1 MNELDSR
8 VCFDAL
14 STLQNLQMVEN
25 VCNVCGASHF
35 TQNCPDVSKGEHF
48 PPFPWTS
55 DGQIQDTP
63 HQNMS
68 RSSIPNGLH
77 IIETGESLCV
87 VTSQKFAKGTRFGP
101 LMAKKSYI
109 PVENAKFPLIVFGS
123 PLLDSNDAEIE
134 ELFKI
139 RNAYLDTRNE
149 NYCNWMIHV
158 SPAQYSNEQNLICYQ
173 LYDQIFY
180 TAIVD
185 IEVGDILKVWYAPKY
200 AAKMNVELLKPSPHE
215 IVNNIL
221 RQVSIASMGSLTDDN
236 LNFENNEYP
245 VYEDITEK
253 SNSEIS
259 LPPINSLIKA
269 SSYQNNNYLCSE
281 HHIYDMDKNYEIS
294 STSSIPNMDAA
305 TTAQNPPMMVSQL
318 NYSLVPGFEAEGAGR
333 PDQMTYEKWK
343 SSFEMKNQTPGGKLS
358 TKKVSK
364 YFCEVCEKEYMTL
377 ANINKHMRS
386 HNLHLCNLCVKSFK
400 STNEL
405 REHVCPKEKDVSN
418 YSKCPVCFK
427 ILSNSWSL
435 SRHMKTHKR
444 DEANN
449 SEEGKK
455 LPSAVDPDESNPAGD
470 DVLAK
475 NPRVVLERLQISMPD
490 DDQSIDDPNNSR
502 SCDER
507 SMSSTLVP
515 YFETDDATRTTGNG
529 ADLMDPWERA
539 EGDFSSS
546 LEGEEDFSPQQRD
559 LQDPMDMGKCLE
571 GGNMGLTEKCTV
583 CGKQFK
589 NRTYLYKHL
598 KSVHTAK
605 IMRPPMQKP
614 PLQMPGG
621 YPMLPQGVGGK
632 LDPCAQIHANSDY
645 MTTSSPVKPSIAKAL
660 ASKLTSKKKNKK
672 LPEDDMS
679 SACGNSPRSP
689 LTPNSADLLA
699 GDYMVPFSNAN
710 QININ
715 TSGNSITIISNVTY
729 CNTHDGLV
737 NPPAVGA
744 PPPQAPVPP
753 PPPPPG
759 QFYHHPQQ
767 QQPQPPAVK
776 LEPPQVTKVEHVD
789 GVLTEKIMST
799 SDDRSTSPA
808 TFIIQKVKKEVVVSE
823 VTQNDELS
831 HIKDSESLYP
841 LPPAP
846 QQPHPQQMMP
856 IMGHS
861 NQMTP
866 CEEMSD
872 LQREFGETEEAEGG
886 VFDELKDEEEQMES
900 QGTSSDSPENLPGGE
915 TPTHSTSDLLSTEVL
930 SPKTEESLPEAK
942 IFTCDECNKTFAKRS
957 QLTRHKNIHKNIL
970 FICPFCQREPFKAR
984 NSLKNHLKTN
994 HKDMRDKW
1002 ADPAYIS
1009 AQVIKDP
1016 EKVEEYL
1023 RQWHEKTKSV
1033 IGQETLVAA
1042 GLGDVGM
1049 GGSGG
1054 GGSAGSSPAPTLADI
1069 KMLKKKKKMLMK
1081 AAAANSVK
1089 MEQDSSTKRMT
1100 EVKHEVDEKIYQQ
1113 QPPVNQMMKQSPM
1126 MPPTNPGMHP
1136 PGQVGQVGAT
1146 ASMMPQSSP
1155 AQQPYQQ
1162 QSPIQQQQQYSNH
1175 SYQQNMM
1182 SINHS
1187 QMHHQQQHH
1196 PMQQSHQQQH
1206 YGGPPPPQ
1214 QQAMQQQQPQQ
1225 AQQQFQQQMMSPP
1238 PMCGPMG
1245 TSSPVRS
1252 NMQSP
1257 PMSPHPSHHYYNPMG
1272 PAGGMNGSGH
1282 HPPGGRMMNN
1292 YPVSSLQQ
1300 PQQALRGPPPLV
1312 ATHHPGQQQPPGQYP
1327 PQMQPYH
1334 QPAQAN
1340 SAYAAQQYHHQIQQQ
1355 QQQNQH
1361 ANYEMMHPSKR
1372 PRLYAPPPPN
1382 QAGPPPAQHNPHGP
1396 HQAYMG
1402 MMNPQAM
1409 QHHHPYMQQQQHPHM
1424 AVQQPQHHP
1433 GAPVPHP
1440 QQQQQH
1446 HQQQQ
1451 QQQPPPQQ
1459 QRPEVRGNFS

>member
-35 TQNCPDVSKGEHF
+35 TQNCPDVSKGEH
-48 PPFPWTS
+48 
-55 DGQIQDTP
+55 IQDTP

-236 LNFENNEYP
+236 LNFENNDYP

-253 SNSEIS
+253 NNSEIS

-294 STSSIPNMDAA
+294 STSSIPAAMDAV
-305 TTAQNPPMMVSQL
+305 AQNPPMMVADL
-318 NYSLVPGFEAEGAGR
+318 NYSLVPGFDGDGQR
-333 PDQMTYEKWK
+333 PDQLTYDKWK
-343 SSFEMKNQTPGGKLS
+343 SGFEVRVSQGNGKLGS
-358 TKKVSK
+358 KKVSK
-364 YFCEVCEKEYMTL
+364 YLCEVCDKEYMTL

-405 REHVCPKEKDVSN
+405 REHVCPKEKDVTN

-444 DEANN
+444 DEAGNG
-449 SEEGKK
+449 EDGKK
-455 LPSAVDPDESNPAGD
+455 ATPTTDAEESNPSD
-470 DVLAK
+470 DVMAK
-475 NPRVVLERLQISMPD
+475 NPRVVLERLQIAMPD
-490 DDQSIDDPNNSR
+490 DEQSCDDPNSR

-507 SMSSTLVP
+507 SVSSNLVP
-515 YFETDDATRTTGNG
+515 YFEGDDAASRNAGSG
-529 ADLMDPWERA
+529 AGAELMEPWERA
-539 EGDFSSS
+539 EGEFSSS
-546 LEGEEDFSPQQRD
+546 LEGEEDFSPHQRD
-559 LQDPMDMGKCLE
+559 LLDMEMGKCLD
-571 GGNMGLTEKCTV
+571 GGLNGATEKCTV

-598 KSVHTAK
+598 KQVHTAK
-605 IMRPPMQKP
+605 IMRPPLQKP
-614 PLQMPGG
+614 PHMQHPGG
-621 YPMLPQGVGGK
+621 GGGYLTNPSSGGK
-632 LDPCAQIHANSDY
+632 LEACGPQMHGNTDF
-645 MTTSSPVKPSIAKAL
+645 MTTSSPVKPAIAKAL

-672 LPEDDMS
+672 LGDDDIS
-679 SACGNSPRSP
+679 PACGNSPRSP
-689 LTPNSADLLA
+689 LTPNSELLA

-729 CNTHDGLV
+729 CNTHEGVV
-737 NPPAVGA
+737 NPQGGPTQERGP
-744 PPPQAPVPP
+744 PPPQPQTHGTGNG
-753 PPPPPG
+753 G
-759 QFYHHPQQ
+759 QFYHHGVPPPLPQVQ
-767 QQPQPPAVK
+767 QPPAGAVK
-776 LEPPQVTKVEHVD
+776 VEPQVTKVEHVD
-789 GVLTEKIMST
+789 GVLTEKIMS
-799 SDDRSTSPA
+799 SGGDDRSTSPA

-831 HIKDSESLYP
+831 HIKDSEMLYP
-841 LPPAP
+841 QPPPPSMMP
-846 QQPHPQQMMP
+846 QQPPQVPPVSMGMPQMGVPQQQQQQQHQQQHP
-856 IMGHS
+856 H
-861 NQMTP
+861 QQQHLP
-866 CEEMSD
+866 QRDD
-872 LQREFGETEEAEGG
+872 LLEHHRDSMEDTEGA
-886 VFDELKDEEEQMES
+886 FDELKDEEEQMES
-900 QGTSSDSPENLPGGE
+900 QGNSSDTPENLPGGGE
-915 TPTHSTSDLLSTEVL
+915 TPTHATDLMSTEVL

-942 IFTCDECNKTFAKRS
+942 IFTCDECNKIFAKRS

-994 HKDMRDKW
+994 HKDMREKW

-1016 EKVEEYL
+1016 DKVEEYL

-1033 IGQETLVAA
+1033 IAQESLNA
-1042 GLGDVGM
+1042 GNDV
-1049 GGSGG
+1049 SL
-1054 GGSAGSSPAPTLADI
+1054 SPPNAAPTLADI
-1069 KMLKKKKKMLMK
+1069 KMLKKKKKMLLK
-1081 AAAANSVK
+1081 AAGQAAKMEPESTKMMADVK
-1089 MEQDSSTKRMT
+1089 MEQEEMFT
-1100 EVKHEVDEKIYQQ
+1100 QA
-1113 QPPVNQMMKQSPM
+1113 PPVNQMMKQNPM
-1126 MPPTNPGMHP
+1126 MPPTNPMQGGP
-1136 PGQVGQVGAT
+1136 
-1146 ASMMPQSSP
+1146 MMPQ
-1155 AQQPYQQ
+1155 QQQQQPQYQQPPMQQQQPQQYGNHPYQQ
-1162 QSPIQQQQQYSNH
+1162 Q
-1175 SYQQNMM
+1175 NMM
-1182 SINHS
+1182 GMNHT
-1187 QMHHQQQHH
+1187 QMHHQQHH
-1196 PMQQSHQQQH
+1196 PMQQQQH
-1206 YGGPPPPQ
+1206 YGPTGAGPSGPPGMMQPQ
-1214 QQAMQQQQPQQ
+1214 QQ
-1225 AQQQFQQQMMSPP
+1225 QQQFQQPQMMSPP

-1245 TSSPVRS
+1245 TSPVRS

-1257 PMSPHPSHHYYNPMG
+1257 PMSPHPSQHHYYPMA
-1272 PAGGMNGSGH
+1272 PAGGMNGGGGH
-1282 HPPGGRMMNN
+1282 HPPGGGRMMNN
-1292 YPVSSLQQ
+1292 FPVNSVQQQ
-1300 PQQALRGPPPLV
+1300 PPQQSMRGPPPLV
-1312 ATHHPGQQQPPGQYP
+1312 AAHHPGQQQQPGQYP
-1327 PQMQPYH
+1327 PPQHQAQMQS
-1334 QPAQAN
+1334 QPMYQQPGQPN
-1340 SAYAAQQYHHQIQQQ
+1340 NCYAPQQYMNHHQMGPQQAQHGSYEMMQQQ
-1355 QQQNQH
+1355 QQHQQ
-1361 ANYEMMHPSKR
+1361 HPSKR
-1372 PRLYAPPPPN
+1372 PRLYPPPGQAAPPP
-1382 QAGPPPAQHNPHGP
+1382 QHNPY
-1396 HQAYMG
+1396 AG
-1402 MMNPQAM
+1402 MMNQQPM
-1409 QHHHPYMQQQQHPHM
+1409 QHHHPYMHHHQAP
-1424 AVQQPQHHP
+1424 AGPQV
-1433 GAPVPHP
+1433 APPNP
-1440 QQQQQH
+1440 

-1451 QQQPPPQQ
+1451 QQQQQ
-1459 QRPEVRGNFS
+1459 QAPQTGQVVRGNFS

>member
-35 TQNCPDVSKGEHF
+35 TQNCPDVSKGEH
-48 PPFPWTS
+48 
-55 DGQIQDTP
+55 IQDTP

-253 SNSEIS
+253 NNSEIS

-294 STSSIPNMDAA
+294 STSSIAQMDS
-305 TTAQNPPMMVSQL
+305 AQNANMMVSDL
-318 NYSLVPGFEAEGAGR
+318 NFSLVPGFGDGDAATPGR
-333 PDQMTYEKWK
+333 PDQMFEKWK
-343 SSFEMKNQTPGGKLS
+343 SGFEVKVAHVPGTGKLGS
-358 TKKVSK
+358 KKVSK

-405 REHVCPKEKDVSN
+405 REHVCPKEKDVTN

-444 DEANN
+444 DEAV
-449 SEEGKK
+449 SGEEAKK
-455 LPSAVDPDESNPAGD
+455 MPNTDPDESNPSD
-470 DVLAK
+470 EVLSK
-475 NPRVVLERLQISMPD
+475 NPRVVLERLQIAMPD
-490 DDQSIDDPNNSR
+490 DEQSIDDPNNSR

-507 SMSSTLVP
+507 SVSSTLVP
-515 YFETDDATRTTGNG
+515 YFEADDAARTAGSG
-529 ADLMDPWERA
+529 GEMMEPWERA
-539 EGDFSSS
+539 EGEFSSS
-546 LEGEEDFSPQQRD
+546 MEGEDDFSPHQRD
-559 LQDPMDMGKCLE
+559 MLDMDKCLDT
-571 GGNMGLTEKCTV
+571 GAAGVNGATEKCTV

-605 IMRPPMQKP
+605 IMRPPLQKP
-614 PLQMPGG
+614 PPHMQHPGG
-621 YPMLPQGVGGK
+621 YPIGPPPTAGK
-632 LDPCAQIHANSDY
+632 LDPAQMHPSTDFMSTA
-645 MTTSSPVKPSIAKAL
+645 SPVKPAIAKAL
-660 ASKLTSKKKNKK
+660 ASKLTSKQKKKK
-672 LPEDDMS
+672 LPEDELS
-679 SACGNSPRSP
+679 VCGGNSPRSP
-689 LTPNSADLLA
+689 LTPNSELLA

-729 CNTHDGLV
+729 CNTHEGVV
-737 NPPAVGA
+737 NQPPTQG
-744 PPPQAPVPP
+744 PQAPAAQVPTTSHAGGFYPP
-753 PPPPPG
+753 PAG
-759 QFYHHPQQ
+759 
-767 QQPQPPAVK
+767 AVK
-776 LEPPQVTKVEHVD
+776 VEPQVTKVEHVD
-789 GVLTEKIMST
+789 GVLTEKIMSS

-841 LPPAP
+841 PPPPQQQPPQAPMLPVSQPQMPPSMGMPTAAP
-846 QQPHPQQMMP
+846 QMP
-856 IMGHS
+856 PS
-861 NQMTP
+861 DEMT
-866 CEEMSD
+866 D
-872 LQREFGETEEAEGG
+872 LQGGDDTEGT
-886 VFDELKDEEEQMES
+886 FDEMKDEEEQMES
-900 QGTSSDSPENLPGGE
+900 QGNSSDSPENLPGGE
-915 TPTHSTSDLLSTEVL
+915 TPTHAAADLMSTEAL
-930 SPKTEESLPEAK
+930 TPKTEESLPEAK

-994 HKDMRDKW
+994 HKDMREKW

-1016 EKVEEYL
+1016 DKVEEYL

-1033 IGQETLVAA
+1033 IAA
-1042 GLGDVGM
+1042 ENPNAAAMNDPVLNP
-1049 GGSGG
+1049 STPN
-1054 GGSAGSSPAPTLADI
+1054 AAPTLADI

-1081 AAAANSVK
+1081 AAGAAAK
-1089 MEQDSSTKRMT
+1089 MEPESTKMMP
-1100 EVKHEVDEKIYQQ
+1100 EVKLETEEMFNQPPMMKQQ
-1113 QPPVNQMMKQSPM
+1113 QPPPQM
-1126 MPPTNPGMHP
+1126 MPPVNPAVQGGVP
-1136 PGQVGQVGAT
+1136 PGGGGG
-1146 ASMMPQSSP
+1146 MMPQHQP
-1155 AQQPYQQ
+1155 QHQPPYQQ
-1162 QSPIQQQQQYSNH
+1162 
-1175 SYQQNMM
+1175 
-1182 SINHS
+1182 
-1187 QMHHQQQHH
+1187 
-1196 PMQQSHQQQH
+1196 
-1206 YGGPPPPQ
+1206 PPPP
-1214 QQAMQQQQPQQ
+1214 MQQQQPQQ
-1225 AQQQFQQQMMSPP
+1225 YNSHAYQQQNMMGMNHAQQMHHQQHHAMQQPQQHYGAPAAAPAGPPMMHQQPQMMSPP

-1245 TSSPVRS
+1245 SSPVRT

-1257 PMSPHPSHHYYNPMG
+1257 PMSPHPSHHYYPMA
-1272 PAGGMNGSGH
+1272 PAGGMNGGGGH
-1282 HPPGGRMMNN
+1282 HPPGGGRMMNN
-1292 YPVSSLQQ
+1292 YPVNSVQPQ
-1300 PQQALRGPPPLV
+1300 PQQQQQQRGPPPLV
-1312 ATHHPGQQQPPGQYP
+1312 ATHHPGGVQPAAQYAA
-1327 PQMQPYH
+1327 QPMAPYQ

-1340 SAYAAQQYHHQIQQQ
+1340 NCYAAPQQYMNHHQMGAQQ
-1355 QQQNQH
+1355 H
-1361 ANYEMMHPSKR
+1361 GGYDMMHASKR
-1372 PRLYAPPPPN
+1372 PRLYPPPTQAPP
-1382 QAGPPPAQHNPHGP
+1382 QHG
-1396 HQAYMG
+1396 HQAYGG
-1402 MMNPQAM
+1402 MMSAQPM
-1409 QHHHPYMQQQQHPHM
+1409 HHAYM
-1424 AVQQPQHHP
+1424 HH
-1433 GAPVPHP
+1433 
-1440 QQQQQH
+1440 
-1446 HQQQQ
+1446 
-1451 QQQPPPQQ
+1451 QQPPPNPHQPPPQ
-1459 QRPEVRGNFS
+1459 APQAGQVVRGNFS